1 MSSSTDLN
9 KTYEVVINVGY
20 NGFRLTDHMMK
31 ELGIDNPFP
40 CQQELPR
47 HNKDL
52 VRLVREGHG
61 TTVYN
66 GKTMGLVVKT
76 ISEKTYRICEY
87 DGYEYIETPNSIKWT
102 IANSE

>member
-1 MSSSTDLN
+1 MSSNTDLN
-9 KTYEVVINVGY
+9 NKCEVVINVGY

-31 ELGIDNPFP
+31 ELDIDNPFP

-47 HNKDL
+47 HDKDL

-61 TTVYN
+61 STEFK

-87 DGYEYIETPNSIKWT
+87 DGYEYIETPSSFKWT
-102 IANSE
+102 TAE